1 MYAGLLLPMTL
12 KINPVPIRKT
22 PRGIINKPLLSFF
35 ATLMILSFKSVNFS
49 ISDNAD
55 TIQNSQDPEEKRY
68 SATIIAM
75 HLT

>member
-1 MYAGLLLPMTL
+1 
-12 KINPVPIRKT
+12 
-22 PRGIINKPLLSFF
+22 
-35 ATLMILSFKSVNFS
+35 MILSFKSVNFS